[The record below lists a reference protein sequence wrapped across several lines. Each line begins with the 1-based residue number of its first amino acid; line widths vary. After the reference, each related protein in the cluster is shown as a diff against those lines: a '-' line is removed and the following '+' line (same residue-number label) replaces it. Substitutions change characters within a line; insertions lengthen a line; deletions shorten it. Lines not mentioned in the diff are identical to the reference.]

1 MEVYKESSGF
11 PRILSI
17 PVPSVRKLQII
28 SPQFCIKGVYLI
40 MNDQILQLL
49 ASQNKLLETQ
59 NVLLKRIADAVAPD
73 TESAL
78 SIAKRTADA
87 LGIA

>member
-1 MEVYKESSGF
+1 
-11 PRILSI
+11 
-17 PVPSVRKLQII
+17 
-28 SPQFCIKGVYLI
+28 
-40 MNDQILQLL
+40 MNDQIIQLL

-59 NVLLKRIADAVAPD
+59 NALLERIADAVAPD
-73 TESAL
+73 TKSAL

>member
-1 MEVYKESSGF
+1 
-11 PRILSI
+11 
-17 PVPSVRKLQII
+17 
-28 SPQFCIKGVYLI
+28 
-40 MNDQILQLL
+40 MNDQIIQLL

-78 SIAKRTADA
+78 SIAKRTADE